1 MDEILSFA
9 QRTALSGPI
18 KPPTQLFCA
27 REISLPSGISTAN
40 AFASLGSAA
49 EVQSTST
56 SSTYA
61 DVINYTG
68 KGVLMFCAFGADGAA
83 TQAEVTITID
93 GAATPQV
100 NAVATTGAGMRVP
113 AGSVSG
119 FDGTNFRSNV
129 SLEQIPFNVSLR
141 IQLKRSSGAATVWCA
156 AKYRPV

>member
-18 KPPTQLFCA
+18 KPPTRLFCA
-27 REISLPSGISTAN
+27 CETSLPSGISTAN

-49 EVQSTST
+49 ETQSTST

-93 GAATPQV
+93 GTTVV

-129 SLEQIPFNVSLR
+129 SLEQIPFGISLR
-141 IQLKRSSGAATVWCA
+141 IQLKRASGAATVWCA
-156 AKYRPV
+156 AKYRQA

>member
-49 EVQSTST
+49 ETQSTST

-93 GAATPQV
+93 GTTVV

-129 SLEQIPFNVSLR
+129 SLEQIPFNTSLR

-156 AKYRPV
+156 AKYRQA

>member
-9 QRTALSGPI
+9 QRTALSGVI
-18 KPPTQLFCA
+18 KAPSTLCT
-27 REISLPSGISTAN
+27 RETSLPSGISTAN

-68 KGVLMFCAFGADGAA
+68 KGVAHVLRVRDQRCHAGRGD
-83 TQAEVTITID
+83 D
-93 GAATPQV
+93 HHRRRCHPQV
-100 NAVATTGAGMRVP
+100 NAVATTGSGMRVP

-129 SLEQIPFNVSLR
+129 SSSRF
-141 IQLKRSSGAATVWCA
+141 RST
-156 AKYRPV
+156 